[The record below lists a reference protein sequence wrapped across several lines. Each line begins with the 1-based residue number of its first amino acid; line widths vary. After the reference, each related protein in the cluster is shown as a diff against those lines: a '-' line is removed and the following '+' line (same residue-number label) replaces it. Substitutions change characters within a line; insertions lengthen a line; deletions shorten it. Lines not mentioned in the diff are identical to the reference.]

1 MGRHRSERKR
11 SRARLELGSRFCGS
25 RNLRPVRRHRN
36 APRTDRSAAERI
48 DDDDDD
54 DDEDE
59 TSRRAEENAHTD
71 AQTKKKTRPDDDA
84 ALGKPQVADSA
95 LGLAV
100 GAEETRQ
107 LKAKNEK

>member
-1 MGRHRSERKR
+1 M
-11 SRARLELGSRFCGS
+11 
-25 RNLRPVRRHRN
+25 RRHRN

-48 DDDDDD
+48 DDDD

>member
-1 MGRHRSERKR
+1 M
-11 SRARLELGSRFCGS
+11 
-25 RNLRPVRRHRN
+25 RRHRN